1 VVTTRRDAI
10 NRFLTVAMLL
20 ALVGLVVLL
29 AGVER
34 SYRAEL
40 DETVQAAVRQFA
52 LSEVLKTPHD
62 LGVSIDAVEGVA
74 HSLEG
79 SSRIQALYVAKRIK
93 TPARDALVLV
103 YPYSYSAEHPDWQT
117 EFAAKR
123 AESVLQDREAVGTVY
138 FDLNTTT
145 LTWVRL
151 SLALTALIAVLAAAA
166 LLARIFRQERTLTAT
181 VEVLRQNQREL
192 IRLERLSIAGLL
204 TANIFHDIRKPIT
217 NLKHELTDL
226 AEALG
231 GFAGATRALRN
242 MNDQV
247 TLFFDI
253 LRDLNLERFVR
264 ADEADEE
271 YVDLNR
277 VIEQSLRLVQYER
290 GATRLS
296 VTLAPGLPLV
306 LAHPYRLVQ
315 VLSNIVLNGYQA
327 MEGRGELRVTTRGV
341 ASADGLAPR
350 PGPRAAGGSGKGSSA
365 SSSSLSTSTLSSAS
379 SSPGS
384 LSTSA
389 AAGSGEAPR
398 AVEVEIADSGPGISA
413 ENLEKIFA
421 PFFTTKS
428 PDKGTGLG
436 LYISRSIVEQLGGRL
451 EVTSCPGEGTTFTLR
466 LPACD

>member
-1 VVTTRRDAI
+1 MVTTRRDAI

-40 DETVQAAVRQFA
+40 DETVRAAVRQFA

-74 HSLEG
+74 RSLEG
-79 SSRIQALYVAKRIK
+79 SSRIQALYVAKQIK
-93 TPARDALVLV
+93 TPTRDTLVLV
-103 YPYSYSAEHPDWQT
+103 YPYYYASQHPDWQT
-117 EFAAKR
+117 TLAAKR
-123 AESVLQDREAVGTVY
+123 AEPVLQDREAVGTVY

-145 LTWVRL
+145 LIWVRV
-151 SLALTALIAVLAAAA
+151 SLALTAVIAMLATTA
-166 LLARIFRQERTLTAT
+166 LLVRIFRQERTLTAT
-181 VEVLRQNQREL
+181 VEVLRRNQREL
-192 IRLERLSIAGLL
+192 VRLERLSIAGLL

-277 VIEQSLRLVQYER
+277 VVEQSLRLVQYER
-290 GATRLS
+290 AATRLS

-327 MEGRGELRVTTRGV
+327 MEGRGELRITTRAA
-341 ASADGLAPR
+341 ASAGGLAPR
-350 PGPRAAGGSGKGSSA
+350 PRPAGGSGKSSSA
-365 SSSSLSTSTLSSAS
+365 ASA
-379 SSPGS
+379 
-384 LSTSA
+384 T
-389 AAGSGEAPR
+389 GEAVR
-398 AVEVEIADSGPGISA
+398 AVEVEIADSGPGVSA

-436 LYISRSIVEQLGGRL
+436 LYISRSIVEQLGGHLDVASR
-451 EVTSCPGEGTTFTLR
+451 PGEGTTFTLR